1 MNEVLLDKL
10 AAAKIV
16 MTVERDWI
24 TNGLVRIAATPPPPK
39 TQHSTTSATLVG
51 RL

>member
-16 MTVERDWI
+16 VTVERDWI
-24 TNGLVRIAATPPPPK
+24 TNGIVRIAATPPK
-39 TQHSTTSATLVG
+39 TQHSATSATLVG